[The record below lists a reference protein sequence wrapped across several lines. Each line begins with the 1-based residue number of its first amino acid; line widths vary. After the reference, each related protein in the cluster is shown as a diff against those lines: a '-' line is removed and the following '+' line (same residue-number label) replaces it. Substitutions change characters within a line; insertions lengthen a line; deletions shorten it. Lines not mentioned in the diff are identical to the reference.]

1 MFKKSKTTTYKLTK
15 SILANAAKSW
25 GYCCSCMYIDNA
37 VIVGVVIV
45 DAVADIVILLD
56 DVAVVVHAGD

>member
-1 MFKKSKTTTYKLTK
+1 
-15 SILANAAKSW
+15 
-25 GYCCSCMYIDNA
+25 MYIDNA
-37 VIVGVVIV
+37 VIVVVINIVGVVIV